1 MSNILDSVDIDRAL
15 TPFNDTLGNNLPKIK
30 GDIKSLLGRIKDEEI
45 EHKPGTWKC
54 SAKCVLTRKDGVK
67 VTLPLNN
74 PAAQLLRFG
83 MAIMDLCEAANIEIV
98 ANDVPK
104 VCQSWVTEHSR
115 KIVAPELQPA

>member
-15 TPFNDTLGNNLPKIK
+15 TPFTDTLGNNLPKIK
-30 GDIKSLLGRIKDEEI
+30 GDIKSLLGRIKDDEI
-45 EHKPGTWKC
+45 EHKPGTWKM

-83 MAIMDLCEAANIEIV
+83 LAIMELCEAAEMEV
-98 ANDVPK
+98 TASDVPK
-104 VCQSWVTEHSR
+104 VCRSWVTEHSR
-115 KIVAPELQPA
+115 KIADVVPA